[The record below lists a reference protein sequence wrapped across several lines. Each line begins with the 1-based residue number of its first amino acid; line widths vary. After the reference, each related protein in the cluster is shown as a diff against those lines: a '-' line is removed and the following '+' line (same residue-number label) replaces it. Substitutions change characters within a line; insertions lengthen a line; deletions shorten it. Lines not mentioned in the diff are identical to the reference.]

1 MCLEEREYHLFHIL
15 FFKLNLFETKDTWA
29 IVFFVLVPDDESET
43 ASGGRATGWD
53 EERQVTR
60 FKSVK
65 PFKKNMKTFFWA
77 PPWRHSQ
84 DSEEQVG
91 GPGRRHLVASGCCSS
106 VKTNS
111 NTRFSW
117 GSIVVSNVCGGGR
130 TLWVVQLDSTRTGC
144 VTVAVRPLRS
154 ILEEKCLA
162 WLVLEAVCS
171 QCSLSHQ
178 AARSSWTEPRADSW
192 VAGPTANWAIS

>member
-1 MCLEEREYHLFHIL
+1 MEFDHFKWRWITFNQVLHVFGRERISLVSHIVLQIESFWNEGHLSDCFLCFGAWWRIRNGFWRQSDGL
-15 FFKLNLFETKDTWA
+15 RRRETSDSFLN
-29 IVFFVLVPDDESET
+29 
-43 ASGGRATGWD
+43 
-53 EERQVTR
+53 
-60 FKSVK
+60 
-65 PFKKNMKTFFWA
+65 
-77 PPWRHSQ
+77 
-84 DSEEQVG
+84 
-91 GPGRRHLVASGCCSS
+91 HLVASGCCSS

-117 GSIVVSNVCGGGR
+117 GSIVVSNMCGGGR
-130 TLWVVQLDSTRTGC
+130 TLWVVQLDSTRTLC

-171 QCSLSHQ
+171 QCSLSRQ

>member
-29 IVFFVLVPDDESET
+29 IVFFVLVPDDESE
-43 ASGGRATGWD
+43 SGFW
-53 EERQVTR
+53 RQSDGLR
-60 FKSVK
+60 
-65 PFKKNMKTFFWA
+65 
-77 PPWRHSQ
+77 WRETS
-84 DSEEQVG
+84 DSFLN
-91 GPGRRHLVASGCCSS
+91 HLVASGCCSS

-117 GSIVVSNVCGGGR
+117 GSIVVSNMCGGGR

-171 QCSLSHQ
+171 QCSLSRQ
-178 AARSSWTEPRADSW
+178 ATRSSWTEPRADSW